1 MNGTPKVSDFNAQ
14 LDNIRL
20 TWRGEYRRGE
30 PMARHC
36 SWRCGGVAERF
47 FEPADREDLIAF
59 LAGNGIDPMFWL
71 GLGSNLLIRDGGLRG
86 TVISTLH
93 LDGSHWSDASH
104 LYAEAGVPCA
114 RLARAAAAQDRAGL
128 EFLAGIP
135 GTLGGALRMNAG
147 ALGGEI
153 WQFVEWAEMI
163 DRHGQVE
170 RMARTE
176 FVASYRHVRQPQPGW
191 FIGALLHL
199 PDAAQGQGNERIRQ
213 VLAQRGASQPT
224 GKASCGSV
232 FKNPP
237 GDHAGRL
244 IEQCGLKGH
253 RIGGCEVST
262 VHANFIV
269 NDAGARAAD
278 VEQMIRY
285 VQATVREQTDIVLET
300 EVQIVGDV
308 LEASG

>member
-1 MNGTPKVSDFNAQ
+1 LNAQ
-14 LDNIRL
+14 LASIRQQ
-20 TWRGEYRRGE
+20 WRGDYRRGE
-30 PMARHC
+30 SLARHC
-36 SWRCGGVAERF
+36 SWRCGGAADHY
-47 FEPADREDLIAF
+47 FEPADRDDLVSF
-59 LAGNGIDPMFWL
+59 LASNGVDPLFWL

-86 TVISTLH
+86 TVISTGQ
-93 LDGSHWSDASH
+93 LDDCHWLDATH
-104 LYAEAGVPCA
+104 LYAQAGVPCA

-153 WQFVEWAEMI
+153 WQFVEWAEVI
-163 DRHGQVE
+163 DRRGQIE
-170 RMARTE
+170 RVARAD
-176 FVASYRHVRQPQPGW
+176 FVATYRHVQQPRPGW
-191 FIGALLHL
+191 FLGALLYL
-199 PDAAQGQGNERIRQ
+199 SNAADGQGNERIRQ
-213 VLAQRGASQPT
+213 VLVQRGASQPT

-232 FKNPP
+232 FKNPL
-237 GDHAGRL
+237 GDYAGRL

-278 VEQMIRY
+278 VERMIRH
-285 VQATVREQTDIVLET
+285 VQATVLEQTGVALET
-300 EVQIVGDV
+300 EVQIVGDP
-308 LEASG
+308 LEGDA